1 MTDRNLFFN
10 GIWWRQFLGNEQ
22 AVRFLEELWR
32 RAGGGPVPDLDI
44 DQVIEEITQ
53 IDQST
58 TGQGASLH
66 QARQI
71 AAQMVAE
78 ARDDAALS
86 AAVSRLS
93 QSLTQLADEIWAER
107 GDLLS
112 EIKKLK
118 HRINQLEND
127 Q

>member
-32 RAGGGPVPDLDI
+32 RSGGGPVPDLNI

-66 QARQI
+66 QARQL
-71 AAQMVAE
+71 ATQLVAE
-78 ARDDAALS
+78 ATETENQALR
-86 AAVSRLS
+86 A
-93 QSLTQLADEIWAER
+93 QL
-107 GDLLS
+107 
-112 EIKKLK
+112 KKLE
-118 HRINQLEND
+118 HRISQLEND